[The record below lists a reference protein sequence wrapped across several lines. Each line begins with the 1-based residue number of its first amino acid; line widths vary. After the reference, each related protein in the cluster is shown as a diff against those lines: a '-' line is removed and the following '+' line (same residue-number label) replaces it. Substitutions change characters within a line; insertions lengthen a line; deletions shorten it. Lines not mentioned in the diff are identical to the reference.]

1 MMLEYFPR
9 YLAFIDSTEQQI
21 SIPIDKNK
29 RKMYY
34 SGLKKKYVLK
44 IQVMVNN
51 RGFILHKLSH
61 KKGRKHD
68 YDIYKNNHPVIPK
81 QVFKVVDLGYL
92 GIEKDFPE
100 QLLSTPN

>member
-51 RGFILHKLSH
+51 RGFI
-61 KKGRKHD
+61 
-68 YDIYKNNHPVIPK
+68 IYKTAKERGRRGMTMTFIKRISSCNPK
-81 QVFKVVDLGYL
+81 
-92 GIEKDFPE
+92 I
-100 QLLSTPN
+100 SC